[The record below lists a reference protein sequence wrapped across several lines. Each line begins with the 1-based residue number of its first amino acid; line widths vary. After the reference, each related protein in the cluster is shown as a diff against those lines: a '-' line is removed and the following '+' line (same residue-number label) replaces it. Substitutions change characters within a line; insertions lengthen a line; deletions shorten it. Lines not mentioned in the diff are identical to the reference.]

1 MTKRIAFITDDLEH
15 LEENDTTTLLLMQAA
30 QNYGYQL
37 FWMEVSDLHIQ
48 QSRPV
53 GYMAPISVEGAQVV
67 MGESFLAPLDQLN
80 LLWWRKSP
88 PFAPD
93 TLFALDALQMLPS
106 STVVLNAPRTLR
118 NLNEHLFALR
128 FSSLCPPSLVTK
140 HPDAIRA
147 FLSEVGGKATI
158 RPLDASQGHNMFFLR
173 MGDPNTK
180 LLSELFTQQGREYVL
195 VQKMISDAELDGDK
209 RIFLLNGNF
218 LGVALQ
224 VPGMGELRGS
234 FNRGA
239 RPVSVQLSEKD
250 QAIIRTVG
258 PVLREEGIFFASLD
272 VSDGLL
278 IELNLSCPIGLA
290 ELQQVSSQSVTD
302 PIFQT
307 LGQAL

>member
-1 MTKRIAFITDDLEH
+1 MTKRIAFVTDALEH

-37 FWMEVSDLHIQ
+37 FWMEASDLHIQ

-53 GYMAPISVEGAQVV
+53 GYMAPVAVQNNQLEL
-67 MGESFLAPLDQLN
+67 GESFLAPLDQLN
-80 LLWWRKSP
+80 LIWWRKSP
-88 PFAPD
+88 PFEPN
-93 TLFALDALQMLPS
+93 TLFALDALQMLPP

-128 FSSLCPPSLVTK
+128 FADLCPPSLVTK

-158 RPLDASQGHNMFFLR
+158 RPLYAPQGHNMFFMR

-180 LLSELFTQQGREYVL
+180 LLSELLTQQGSEYVL
-195 VQKMISDAELDGDK
+195 VQKLITDAELDGDK

-224 VPGMGELRGS
+224 IPGMGELRGS
-234 FNRGA
+234 FNRGSEPA
-239 RPVSVQLSEKD
+239 AVQLSEKD

-258 PVLREEGIFFASLD
+258 PILREEGIFFASLD
-272 VSDGLL
+272 VSDGYL
-278 IELNLSCPIGLA
+278 IELNISCPIGLA
-290 ELQQVSSQSVTD
+290 ELQRVSSQSVTD
-302 PIFQT
+302 PIFHT
-307 LGQAL
+307 IGQAL